1 MGRFIS
7 FTMMCEMIFI
17 SPWAYLEVAEHA
29 RDDEGAIIY
38 KKWLRDNSEPLSS
51 GG

>member
-1 MGRFIS
+1 
-7 FTMMCEMIFI
+7 MMCEMIFI
-17 SPWAYLEVAEHA
+17 SPWAYLEAAEYV

-38 KKWLRDNSEPLSS
+38 KKWLLDNSETLSS